1 MDFSQKIWNKI
12 QELGFIRVE
21 LNLFP
26 RSKQFIVKAKIF
38 GNKKILEI
46 WNLLSKNL
54 E

>member
-1 MDFSQKIWNKI
+1 MDSSQKIWNTVSCKI

-38 GNKKILEI
+38 GNIRI
-46 WNLLSKNL
+46 
-54 E
+54 